1 MKRETVFLKLSVIVL
16 ALPILAA
23 CLFLLPFL
31 WRDATESGGWI
42 ANSMRPILVGMYV
55 AAVPYF
61 MALFQTFTLLGLI
74 DRNEAFSYRSVK
86 VLRMIK
92 YCALT
97 ITVIYMALLPFFYWF
112 AERDDSP
119 GFLVLGFVFVFAAF
133 VIAVFAELLQK
144 LLKRAIDMKQ
154 EIDLTV

>member
-23 CLFLLPFL
+23 CIFLLPFL

-42 ANSMRPILVGMYV
+42 ANSMRPIVVGMYV

-61 MALFQTFTLLGLI
+61 AALFQTFTLLGLI

-86 VLRMIK
+86 VLRVIK

>member
-1 MKRETVFLKLSVIVL
+1 MKRETTFLKLSVIVL

-23 CLFLLPFL
+23 CIFLLPFL

-74 DRNEAFSYRSVK
+74 DRNEAFSYRAVK

>member
-23 CLFLLPFL
+23 CIFLLPFL

-42 ANSMRPILVGMYV
+42 ANSMRPIVIGMYV

-74 DRNEAFSYRSVK
+74 DRNEAFSYEAVK
-86 VLRMIK
+86 VLRVIK

-97 ITVIYMALLPFFYWF
+97 ITGIYTALLPFFYWF

-119 GFLVLGFVFVFAAF
+119 GFLVIGFVFVFAAF

>member
-23 CLFLLPFL
+23 CIFLLPFL

-42 ANSMRPILVGMYV
+42 ANLMRPIVIGMYV

-61 MALFQTFTLLGLI
+61 IALFQTFTLLGLI
-74 DRNEAFSYRSVK
+74 DRNEAFSYEAVK
-86 VLRMIK
+86 VLRVIK

-97 ITVIYMALLPFFYWF
+97 ITVIYTALLPFFYWF

-119 GFLVLGFVFVFAAF
+119 GFLVIGFVFVFAAF

>member
-1 MKRETVFLKLSVIVL
+1 VKRETVFLKLSVIVL

-23 CLFLLPFL
+23 CIFLLPFL

-42 ANSMRPILVGMYV
+42 ANSMRPIVIGMYV

-74 DRNEAFSYRSVK
+74 DRNEAFSYEAVK
-86 VLRMIK
+86 VLRVIK

-97 ITVIYMALLPFFYWF
+97 ITVIYTALLPFFYWF

-119 GFLVLGFVFVFAAF
+119 GFLVIGFVFVFAAF

>member
-1 MKRETVFLKLSVIVL
+1 MKRETIFLKLAVIVL
-16 ALPILAA
+16 SLPILAA
-23 CLFLLPFL
+23 CIFLLPFL
-31 WRDATESGGWI
+31 WREAVESGGWI
-42 ANSMRPILVGMYV
+42 ANSMRPIIGGMYV

-74 DRNEAFSYRSVK
+74 DRNEAFSYEAVK
-86 VLRMIK
+86 VLRVIK

-97 ITVIYMALLPFFYWF
+97 ITVIYTALLPFFYWF

-119 GFLVLGFVFVFAAF
+119 GFLVIGFVFVFAAF

>member
-1 MKRETVFLKLSVIVL
+1 MKRETIFLKLAVIVL
-16 ALPILAA
+16 SLPILAA
-23 CLFLLPFL
+23 CIFLLPFL
-31 WRDATESGGWI
+31 WREAVESGGWI
-42 ANSMRPILVGMYV
+42 ANSMRPIIGGMYV
-55 AAVPYF
+55 AAIPFFV
-61 MALFQTFTLLGLI
+61 ALSQSFVLLGLI

-86 VLRMIK
+86 ALRVIK

-97 ITVIYMALLPFFYWF
+97 ITAIYMATLPFFYWF

-119 GFLVLGFVFVFAAF
+119 GFLVIGFVFVFAAF

>member
-1 MKRETVFLKLSVIVL
+1 MKRETTFLKLSVIVL

>member
-23 CLFLLPFL
+23 CIFLLPFL

-55 AAVPYF
+55 ATVPYF
-61 MALFQTFTLLGLI
+61 VALFQTFTLLGLI
-74 DRNEAFSYRSVK
+74 DRNEAFSYEAVK
-86 VLRMIK
+86 VLRVIK

-97 ITVIYMALLPFFYWF
+97 ITVIYTALLPFFYWF

-119 GFLVLGFVFVFAAF
+119 GFLVIGFVFVFAAF

>member
-16 ALPILAA
+16 AIPILAA
-23 CLFLLPFL
+23 CIFLLPFL

-61 MALFQTFTLLGLI
+61 VALFQTFTLLGLI
-74 DRNEAFSYRSVK
+74 DRNEAFSYEAVK
-86 VLRMIK
+86 VLRVIK

-97 ITVIYMALLPFFYWF
+97 ITVIYTALLPFFYWF

-119 GFLVLGFVFVFAAF
+119 GFLVIGFVFVFAAF

>member
-1 MKRETVFLKLSVIVL
+1 VKRETVFLKLSVIVL

-23 CLFLLPFL
+23 CIFLLPFL

-61 MALFQTFTLLGLI
+61 VALFQTFTLLGLI
-74 DRNEAFSYRSVK
+74 DRNEAFSYGAVK
-86 VLRMIK
+86 VLRVIK

-97 ITVIYMALLPFFYWF
+97 ITVIYTALLPFFYWF

-119 GFLVLGFVFVFAAF
+119 GFLVIGFIFVFAAF

>member
-16 ALPILAA
+16 AIPILAA
-23 CLFLLPFL
+23 CIFLLPFL

-42 ANSMRPILVGMYV
+42 ANSMRPIVVGMYV

-61 MALFQTFTLLGLI
+61 AALFQTFTLLGLI
-74 DRNEAFSYRSVK
+74 DRNEAFSYGAVK
-86 VLRMIK
+86 VLRVIK

-97 ITVIYMALLPFFYWF
+97 ITVIYTALLPFFYWF

-119 GFLVLGFVFVFAAF
+119 GFLVIGFVFVFAAF

>member
-23 CLFLLPFL
+23 CIFLLPFL

-61 MALFQTFTLLGLI
+61 VALFQTFTLLGLI
-74 DRNEAFSYRSVK
+74 DRNEAFSYEAVK
-86 VLRMIK
+86 VLRVIK

-97 ITVIYMALLPFFYWF
+97 ITVIYTALLPFFYWF

-119 GFLVLGFVFVFAAF
+119 GFLVIGFVFVFAAF

>member
-1 MKRETVFLKLSVIVL
+1 MIVL

-23 CLFLLPFL
+23 CIFLLPFL

-42 ANSMRPILVGMYV
+42 ANSMRPIVVGMYV

-61 MALFQTFTLLGLI
+61 AALFQTFTLLGLI

-86 VLRMIK
+86 VLRVIK

>member
-1 MKRETVFLKLSVIVL
+1 VKRETVFLKLSVIVL

-23 CLFLLPFL
+23 CIFLLPFL
-31 WRDATESGGWI
+31 WRNATESGGWI

-61 MALFQTFTLLGLI
+61 MALFKTFTLLGLI
-74 DRNEAFSYRSVK
+74 DRNEAFSYGAVK
-86 VLRMIK
+86 VLRVIK

-97 ITVIYMALLPFFYWF
+97 ITVIYTALLPFFYWF

-119 GFLVLGFVFVFAAF
+119 GFLVIGFVFVFAAF

>member
-23 CLFLLPFL
+23 CIFLLPFL
-31 WRDATESGGWI
+31 WREATESGGWI
-42 ANSMRPILVGMYV
+42 ANSMRPIIGGMYV
-55 AAVPYF
+55 AAIPYF
-61 MALFQTFTLLGLI
+61 IALFKTFNLLGLI
-74 DRNEAFSYRSVK
+74 DRNEAFSYRAVK
-86 VLRMIK
+86 SLRVIK
-92 YCALT
+92 YCALVIT
-97 ITVIYMALLPFFYWF
+97 IIYIATLPFFYWF

-119 GFLVLGFVFVFAAF
+119 GFLVIGFVLVFAAF

>member
-1 MKRETVFLKLSVIVL
+1 VKRETVFLKLSVIVL

-23 CLFLLPFL
+23 CIFLLPFL

-42 ANSMRPILVGMYV
+42 ANSMRPIVVGMYV

-61 MALFQTFTLLGLI
+61 MALFKTFTLLGLI
-74 DRNEAFSYRSVK
+74 DRNEAFSYGAVK
-86 VLRMIK
+86 VLRVIK

-97 ITVIYMALLPFFYWF
+97 ITVIYTALLPFFYWF

-119 GFLVLGFVFVFAAF
+119 GFLVIGFVFVFAAF

>member
-1 MKRETVFLKLSVIVL
+1 MKRETTFLKLSVIVL

-23 CLFLLPFL
+23 CIFLLPFL

>member
-16 ALPILAA
+16 ALPILAV
-23 CLFLLPFL
+23 CIFLLPFL

-42 ANSMRPILVGMYV
+42 ANSMRPIVIGMYV

-74 DRNEAFSYRSVK
+74 DRNEAFSYEAVK
-86 VLRMIK
+86 VLRVIK

-97 ITVIYMALLPFFYWF
+97 ITVIYTALLPFFYWF

-119 GFLVLGFVFVFAAF
+119 GFLVIGFVFVFAAF

>member
-23 CLFLLPFL
+23 CIFLLPFL

-42 ANSMRPILVGMYV
+42 ANSMRPIVIGMYV

-74 DRNEAFSYRSVK
+74 DRNEAFSYEAVK
-86 VLRMIK
+86 VLRVIK

-97 ITVIYMALLPFFYWF
+97 ITVIYTALLPFFYWF

-119 GFLVLGFVFVFAAF
+119 GFLVIGFVFVFAAF
-133 VIAVFAELLQK
+133 VIVVFAELLQK

>member
-1 MKRETVFLKLSVIVL
+1 VKRETVFLKLSVIVL

-23 CLFLLPFL
+23 CIFLLPFL
-31 WRDATESGGWI
+31 WRNATESGGWI

-61 MALFQTFTLLGLI
+61 VALFQTFTLLGLI
-74 DRNEAFSYRSVK
+74 DRNEAFSYEAVK
-86 VLRMIK
+86 VLRVIK

-97 ITVIYMALLPFFYWF
+97 ITVIYTALLPFFYWF

-119 GFLVLGFVFVFAAF
+119 GFLVIGFVFVFAAF

>member
-23 CLFLLPFL
+23 CIFLLPFL

-61 MALFQTFTLLGLI
+61 VALFQTFTLLGLI
-74 DRNEAFSYRSVK
+74 DRNEAFSYEAVK
-86 VLRMIK
+86 VLRVIK
-92 YCALT
+92 YSALT
-97 ITVIYMALLPFFYWF
+97 ITVIYTALLPFFYWF

-119 GFLVLGFVFVFAAF
+119 GFLVIGFVFVFAAF